1 MAERG
6 DPKGEALA
14 GSGSPCLVELFSL
27 PGVGQKHGLWEM
39 LRERLSMAAMER
51 CWSRDKEDGGEQAS
65 PQTGRKKIQ
74 MGNSLQSKEGIGSL
88 ANADVGAGCQLP
100 FC

>member
-39 LRERLSMAAMER
+39 LREKL
-51 CWSRDKEDGGEQAS
+51 GG
-65 PQTGRKKIQ
+65 GVW
-74 MGNSLQSKEGIGSL
+74 EGL
-88 ANADVGAGCQLP
+88 AWG
-100 FC
+100 